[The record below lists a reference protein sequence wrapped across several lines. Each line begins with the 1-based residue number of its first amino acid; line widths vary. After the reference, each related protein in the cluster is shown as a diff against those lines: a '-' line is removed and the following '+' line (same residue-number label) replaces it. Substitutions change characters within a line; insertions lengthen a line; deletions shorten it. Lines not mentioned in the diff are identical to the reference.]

1 MSEMN
6 YKNKKIYVFL
16 RLLTVPS
23 TICLLFLVYAPLEL
37 LFANRTELNYN
48 MYELLGYMLPVMLC
62 TVALLSILLLILRK
76 KAKKLYRICLF
87 LLLLI
92 LLSSY
97 VQGAFFAENLPPL
110 DGRTINWKE
119 YSSQRWSSI
128 AVFVCVAAALYYG
141 RNKLGG
147 DKFEM
152 LSYSVSGLMFLLL
165 GVSLL
170 LNCIMTEG
178 YRRNKVIVHSD
189 SYLLDMA
196 DEQENMVIFLMDAVD
211 GDVFKKIMKL
221 HPEYAEVFEDFTS
234 FENVTSGYPYTSRS
248 VPFILSGMWYE
259 NQEPFDAYCVR
270 AFDESP
276 LFLKLRDLGFRMGM
290 YDPEFSL
297 LTSLDGKF
305 ENISSESKIV
315 YPCRFVQMQLKIAGY
330 RYFLFDLKKICYLTP
345 EEIFL
350 SSVKSNGS
358 EQYYSTDNEE
368 FLKRLKEK
376 QVILSDTSCF
386 RFIYIWGAHSPFIYP
401 SQSEEIEDNSYESG
415 VEFSVEIV
423 DEYLRKLKSAGVFNN
438 TAIVILADHGYAAD
452 NASFG
457 RQNPVL
463 MVKGVGE
470 KHSFDTSDVPVSHE
484 DLQLAYSRLLDGKK
498 STEVFDWCEG
508 DKRDRRFLF
517 YEFRFENHMEEF
529 IQTGHAN
536 CEDTMVATGKEYNA
550 K

>member
-1 MSEMN
+1 MSELN
-6 YKNKKIYVFL
+6 KKKKIYVFL
-16 RLLTVPS
+16 RLLLVPS
-23 TICLLFLVYAPLEL
+23 AVCLLLLVYAPLEL
-37 LFANRTELNYN
+37 LFTNRTELNYN
-48 MYELLGYMLPVMLC
+48 MYELLSYMLPIMLC
-62 TVALLSILLLILRK
+62 AVAPLSILLLTLRK

-92 LLSSY
+92 LLVSY
-97 VQGAFFAENLPPL
+97 IQGTFYAEDLPPL

-119 YSSQRWSSI
+119 YSNQRWNSI
-128 AVFVCVAAALYYG
+128 AIFVCVAAALYYCWK
-141 RNKLGG
+141 KLGE
-147 DKFEM
+147 DKFEI
-152 LSYSVSGLMFLLL
+152 LSFAVSGLMFLLL

-170 LNCIMTEG
+170 LNCILTEG

-211 GDVFKKIMKL
+211 GDAFKKLMKL

-234 FENVTSGYPYTSRS
+234 FENVMSGYPYTSRS

-259 NQEPFDAYCVR
+259 NQEPFDAYCIR

-297 LTSLDGKF
+297 MTSLDGKF

-315 YPCRFVQMQLKIAGY
+315 YPYRFVQMQLKMAGY
-330 RYFLFDLKKICYLTP
+330 RYFLFDLKKICYMTP

-350 SSVKSNGS
+350 SSVKSNGQ

-368 FLKRLKEK
+368 FLRRLKEK
-376 QVILSDTSCF
+376 QVVLSDMSCF

-401 SQSEEIEDNSYESG
+401 SKSESVQDNSYESG
-415 VEFSVEIV
+415 VELSIEIA

-438 TAIVILADHGYAAD
+438 TAILILADHGYAAD

-463 MVKGVGE
+463 MVKGIGE
-470 KHSFDTSDVPVSHE
+470 KHPFDTSDVPVSHE
-484 DLQLAYSRLLDGKK
+484 DLQLAYSRLIDGKQ
-498 STEVFDWCEG
+498 STEIFDWQEE
-508 DKRDRRFLF
+508 DKRERRFLF
-517 YEFRFENHMEEF
+517 YEFRYEDHMEEY
-529 IQTGHAN
+529 IQTGHAS
-536 CEDTMVATGKEYNA
+536 CEETMVSTGNEYNL